1 MATLKGGK
9 IMGHNYSKHF
19 FNPENKHNRPFVE
32 NVEEHVEN
40 EETSFLENEEV
51 VENVE
56 QTEEITNI
64 VNYAKGVVSGCD
76 RLNVR
81 ADSSKE
87 SNVLSILECK
97 VEVKVD
103 LSNNNETSEFY
114 KVITPDGVEG
124 YCMKKFI
131 TIN

>member
-1 MATLKGGK
+1 
-9 IMGHNYSKHF
+9 MGHNYSKHF

-97 VEVKVD
+97 CGYSLVVESHASD
-103 LSNNNETSEFY
+103 LVTRVQFSL
-114 KVITPDGVEG
+114 PAP
-124 YCMKKFI
+124 KKAF
-131 TIN
+131 